1 MLVDGSS
8 GRTPEVAPGA
18 GDEDSAEATQPTT
31 RRVPRPQRIVRA
43 LTIALACFTGVGV
56 LHVLVKLRAAR
67 RGTARVP
74 SRSAPHA
81 KTRRWLVRAAL
92 SVIDL
97 RRRPPHD
104 DTSAGG
110 LAEALRSLRRP
121 PVPRVLP
128 NVTVKR
134 INPRV
139 GDTFGHWWIEV
150 DGVESYGWWPNRCPI
165 RVRDFLFGTSG
176 GVNGLTGSCAGGTS
190 MTDPHHGERAQHAFH
205 PTLVVRKS
213 DRRVRHELRT
223 FAQAFAGEWRYSTK
237 PTSND
242 CRSFQV
248 RLLQAVGLDEGPEHR
263 HTRGTGCPFLSL
275 FRTRVRE
282 FAIL

>member
-110 LAEALRSLRRP
+110 LAEAVRSLRRP
-121 PVPRVLP
+121 PLPRGLP
-128 NVTVKR
+128 HGTGEP

-139 GDTFGHWWIEV
+139 GGTIRPWWVEG
-150 DGVESYGWWPNRCPI
+150 DGGESHRRWPN
-165 RVRDFLFGTSG
+165 
-176 GVNGLTGSCAGGTS
+176 
-190 MTDPHHGERAQHAFH
+190 
-205 PTLVVRKS
+205 
-213 DRRVRHELRT
+213 
-223 FAQAFAGEWRYSTK
+223 
-237 PTSND
+237 
-242 CRSFQV
+242 
-248 RLLQAVGLDEGPEHR
+248 
-263 HTRGTGCPFLSL
+263 
-275 FRTRVRE
+275 
-282 FAIL
+282 

>member
-43 LTIALACFTGVGV
+43 LTIALACLTGVGV
-56 LHVLVKLRAAR
+56 LLVLVKLRAAR

-92 SVIDL
+92 SAIDL
-97 RRRPPHD
+97 RRRPP
-104 DTSAGG
+104 
-110 LAEALRSLRRP
+110 
-121 PVPRVLP
+121 
-128 NVTVKR
+128 
-134 INPRV
+134 
-139 GDTFGHWWIEV
+139 
-150 DGVESYGWWPNRCPI
+150 
-165 RVRDFLFGTSG
+165 
-176 GVNGLTGSCAGGTS
+176 
-190 MTDPHHGERAQHAFH
+190 HGERAQHAFH